1 MVVRIIYYL
10 LFAITLVYALYFSIS
25 GFIGIIMKSKVKFKE
40 AKKKNFFAIIIAAR
54 NEEKVIGNLLESL
67 NNLDYPKDKYKAYVI
82 PNNCTD
88 NPKSVAL
95 SYGAEVIDCNIKV
108 SSKGDVLKYTFEK
121 LKKNKNIDAYIVFDA
136 DNVVHK
142 DFLTKMNNCLESG
155 FNVAQG
161 YRDAKNPSDNWLSG
175 SYAIFYLFQNVFFN
189 RARMSFNASSSIN
202 GTGFMIK
209 KSLIDKKGFDTK
221 SLTEDVEFTG
231 QCALNGEKIAFVED
245 AITYD
250 EYPVKFGASWRQRK
264 RWSAGIITCM
274 RLYSPKLFIDFIK
287 TGNLSSLDMS
297 VVYLGPLMQILSVI
311 NLIILIT
318 FKILGIQLY
327 DIFSYAFATGA
338 IYFVLAYLIGIIIEI
353 FVILYKKKSVISIF
367 SGVILFLIFI
377 ITWIP
382 INVVCFIKKYTKW
395 EEIKHERSIKIEELN
410 TN

>member
-1 MVVRIIYYL
+1 MVVRIIYYV

-88 NPKSVAL
+88 NTKGVAL

-121 LKKNKNIDAYIVFDA
+121 LKKNKKIDAYIVFDA

-209 KSLIDKKGFDTK
+209 KSLIDEKGFDTK

-353 FVILYKKKSVISIF
+353 FVILYKKKSVLNIF
-367 SGVILFLIFI
+367 SGVVLFLIFI
-377 ITWIP
+377 FTWIP
-382 INVVCFIKKYTKW
+382 INIVCFIKKYTKW